1 MNKLCYVLRCGGG
14 GYLHRLFLYRPSFLT
29 VLFLIFA
36 AFFYNGT
43 GVSGFFSLSFG
54 SLAQAADQV
63 SGDQKLVLGIV
74 LEPPHLDPTAG
85 AAAAIDEITYANI
98 FEGLTRIDRAGQVQP
113 ALAASWIISDDGLR
127 YDFDLQ
133 KNVTF
138 HDGSEFS
145 AEDVVFSLNR
155 ARGEE
160 STNAQKGL
168 FDAIDQVEAVS
179 PHRLRI
185 VLKRK
190 AGDLLYNLGWGD
202 AVMVAPETASSNKSR
217 PVGTGPFRLERWV
230 KGDHIQLVAA
240 ADYWGEKPALTQVTF
255 RIIPDPAAS
264 VAALLA
270 GDIDAIANTPAPES
284 LEIFKSDSRFSV
296 VVGATEGETI
306 LALNHAHPALA
317 DLRVR
322 QALAHAIDRSALI
335 DGAMSGYGV
344 EIGSHFSPAHPAYV
358 DLTDQVSYDPDKAR
372 ALLKEAGFA
381 DNLRLALTLPP
392 PSYARRSGEIIAA
405 QLRQV
410 GVSVE
415 LIPVE
420 WAIWL
425 DQVFT
430 RKAYDLTIVS
440 HTEPTDINIYGRQ
453 DYYFN
458 YQSPVLQKLM
468 QDLAKETIPDQRTRL
483 LKQAQRHIANDQVNV
498 FLFQLAK
505 AGVWKKNLQGLW
517 RNSPI
522 QANDVTGVYWTN
534 Q

>member
-1 MNKLCYVLRCGGG
+1 MNGLRYGGV
-14 GYLHRLFLYRPSFLT
+14 GYLYRLFLYRPSFLT
-29 VLFLIFA
+29 VLFLFFA
-36 AFFYNGT
+36 AFFYAGT
-43 GVSGFFSLSFG
+43 GASGLSFP
-54 SLAQAADQV
+54 AQAADQV
-63 SGDQKLVLGIV
+63 SADQKLVLGIV

-98 FEGLTRIDRAGQVQP
+98 FEGLTRIDRAGRIQP
-113 ALAASWIISDDGLR
+113 ALAKSWAISEDGLR

-145 AEDVVFSLNR
+145 AEDAVFSLNR

-202 AVMVAPETASSNKSR
+202 AVMVAPETASTNKSR

-230 KGDHIQLVAA
+230 KGDHIQLVGVL
-240 ADYWGEKPALTQVTF
+240 DYWGEKPALSQVTF

-296 VVGATEGETI
+296 AVGATEGETI
-306 LALNHAHPALA
+306 LAVNHAHPALS

-358 DLTDQVSYDPDKAR
+358 DLTDQVSYNPDKAR

-405 QLRQV
+405 QLHQV
-410 GVSVE
+410 GVTVE

-440 HTEPTDINIYGRQ
+440 HTEPADINIYGRQ

-458 YQSPVLQKLM
+458 YQSPAFQKLM
-468 QDLAKETIPDQRTRL
+468 QDLSKETIPDQRTQL
-483 LKQAQRHIANDQVNV
+483 LKQAQIHIAKDQVNV

-522 QANDVTGVYWTN
+522 QANDVTGVYWTSE
-534 Q
+534 

>member
-1 MNKLCYVLRCGGG
+1 MRYGGA
-14 GYLHRLFLYRPSFLT
+14 GYLQRLFLYRPSFLA

-36 AFFYNGT
+36 ALFYAGT
-43 GVSGFFSLSFG
+43 GASGFSSLSFG
-54 SLAQAADQV
+54 SPAQAADQV

-98 FEGLTRIDRAGQVQP
+98 FEGLTRIDRAGRVQP

-145 AEDVVFSLNR
+145 AEDAVFSLNR

-284 LEIFKSDSRFSV
+284 LEIFKSDPRFSV
-296 VVGATEGETI
+296 AVGATEGETI

-440 HTEPTDINIYGRQ
+440 HTEPADINIYGRQ

-458 YQSPVLQKLM
+458 YQSPVFQKLM
-468 QDLAKETIPDQRTRL
+468 QDLAEETVPDQRTRL

>member
-1 MNKLCYVLRCGGG
+1 MNKLCYVLRCGGA
-14 GYLHRLFLYRPSFLT
+14 GYLQRLFLYRPSFLT

-36 AFFYNGT
+36 ALFSAGT
-43 GVSGFFSLSFG
+43 GAFGLSLP
-54 SLAQAADQV
+54 AQAADQV

-98 FEGLTRIDRAGQVQP
+98 FEGLTRIDRAGRVQP
-113 ALAASWIISDDGLR
+113 ALAKSWVISEDGLR

-145 AEDVVFSLNR
+145 AEDAVFSLNR

-160 STNAQKGL
+160 SINAQKGL

-240 ADYWGEKPALTQVTF
+240 ADYWGEKPALSQVTF

-440 HTEPTDINIYGRQ
+440 HTEPADINIYGRQ

-458 YQSPVLQKLM
+458 YQSPVFQKLM
-468 QDLAKETIPDQRTRL
+468 QDLAKETVPDQRTRL